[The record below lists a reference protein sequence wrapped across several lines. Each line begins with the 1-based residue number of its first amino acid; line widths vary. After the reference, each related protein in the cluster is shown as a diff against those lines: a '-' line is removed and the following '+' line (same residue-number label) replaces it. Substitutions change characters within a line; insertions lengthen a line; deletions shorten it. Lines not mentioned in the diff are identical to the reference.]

1 MVARA
6 TWHAEAISLYGKDGW
21 TYEALG
27 AHFGV
32 TREAVYRA
40 VRRSAT
46 ARGTPA
52 KTPLTPSERMKRYRA
67 KKQAQGLPHY

>member
-1 MVARA
+1 MGVRA

-32 TREAVYRA
+32 TKEAVYRA
-40 VRRSAT
+40 VRCSAT
-46 ARGTPA
+46 ALGTPA
-52 KTPLTPSERMKRYRA
+52 KVPLTRSEIMKRYRA
-67 KKQAQGLPHY
+67 KKRAQGLPYY